1 MVKGIIVHEVGGPE
15 VLKWENIEVKEPR
28 EGEVKIRHTAVGI
41 NFVDVNYRK
50 GLYSTKTPFI
60 PGVEAAAVVTDV
72 GPGLTGLQVGDRV
85 AYAGP
90 RGAYVE
96 ERIISADK
104 LVPLPN
110 SVGDV
115 VAASIMIKGMTAQ
128 MLLRRVFK
136 VKKGHKIFVH
146 AAAGGVGSL
155 LVQWGRSLG
164 ATVIAAVCNEEK
176 AVQAKEDGADHV
188 ITYSQENFVDRVKE
202 ITEGAGVEVVYDAVG
217 KDTLKGSLNCLGLW
231 GCLVSYG
238 QASGAPDPIPVS
250 VLQPKSLFL
259 TRPSLFHYIGTRDE
273 LLETAGELFAAVA
286 TGNVGWEGMMICQ
299 SKHFTW

>member
-1 MVKGIIVHEVGGPE
+1 
-15 VLKWENIEVKEPR
+15 
-28 EGEVKIRHTAVGI
+28 
-41 NFVDVNYRK
+41 
-50 GLYSTKTPFI
+50 
-60 PGVEAAAVVTDV
+60 VVTAV
-72 GPGLTGLQVGDRV
+72 GPGLTGLQVSDRV

-90 RGAYVE
+90 QGAYVE

-164 ATVIAAVCNEEK
+164 ATVIAAVSSEEK
-176 AVQAKEDGADHV
+176 AVQAKEDGADHA
-188 ITYSQENFVDRVKE
+188 IIYTQENFVDRVKE

-217 KDTLKGSLNCLGLW
+217 KDTLKDSCFITNHDIRPTC
-231 GCLVSYG
+231 G
-238 QASGAPDPIPVS
+238 QA
-250 VLQPKSLFL
+250 LCC
-259 TRPSLFHYIGTRDE
+259 
-273 LLETAGELFAAVA
+273 
-286 TGNVGWEGMMICQ
+286 M
-299 SKHFTW
+299 TWDH